1 MPVLKKPTHKRRR
14 CSTLVGA
21 QRVLPFPDACESGVD
36 NIYPRSLPG
45 DRSVCVSETI
55 GVTLGERP
63 VQTSTSVN
71 QEQPTVALE
80 LGDDGRQDWM
90 ARRNSICVHGKIG
103 YNCMLCL
110 MSATESEDADAGR

>member
-1 MPVLKKPTHKRRR
+1 MPVLKKPAHKRRR
-14 CSTLVGA
+14 CSALVGA

-45 DRSVCVSETI
+45 DRSVCASETI

-71 QEQPTVALE
+71 QEQPTVAPE
-80 LGDDGRQDWM
+80 PGDDGRLHY
-90 ARRNSICVHGKIG
+90 RICVHGKIG

-110 MSATESEDADAGR
+110 MSATESEDADAGRRPAD